1 MSLAEILAPYSR
13 EMKRVEDELARLTA
27 RVGGASAPARGDG
40 ILSRIIA
47 HPFTVPGKRIR
58 PALVLIASRA
68 AGAERL
74 TDAHIRLAAAV
85 ELLHAASLVHDDV
98 IDGAD
103 MRRHQV
109 SLNKK
114 YGNRTAVLAGD
125 ILYTAFFS
133 QIITLDG
140 VPPEARLALLELFL
154 DTTRTMC
161 LGEILAQEA
170 DRSPA
175 PIPYAQY
182 LEIAV
187 DKTAV
192 LFSACCRSAA
202 IVSRAGSA
210 EVDALG
216 KLGTAFG
223 TLFQIMDDLMD
234 GDQRLD
240 PSEDL
245 EAGAAEFRE
254 TALAMIGRL
263 RPGDHREAFGGL
275 VEYVTAQR
283 AAV

>member
-1 MSLAEILAPYSR
+1 MKLAEILASYSR
-13 EMKRVEDELARLTA
+13 EMTLIEDELARLTA
-27 RVGGASAPARGDG
+27 GVGGASAATRGNGVLSG
-40 ILSRIIA
+40 IVA

-58 PALVLIASRA
+58 PALVLLASRA

-74 TDAHIRLAAAV
+74 TGAHIRLAAAV

-103 MRRHQV
+103 TRRHQV

-125 ILYTAFFS
+125 ILYTAFFT
-133 QIITLDG
+133 QIISMDG
-140 VPPEARLALLELFL
+140 VTPEARIELLDLFL

-161 LGEILAQEA
+161 LGEILAQET
-170 DRSPA
+170 DKSPL
-175 PIPYAQY
+175 PVPYAQY
-182 LEIAV
+182 LEIAT
-187 DKTAV
+187 DKTSA

-202 IVSRAGSA
+202 IVSGA
-210 EVDALG
+210 EPGTADALG
-216 KLGTAFG
+216 ELGRAFG

-245 EAGAAEFRE
+245 ESRAAEFRE
-254 TALAMIGRL
+254 QALDMIGRL
-263 RPGDHREAFGGL
+263 RPGVYKKAFAGL
-275 VEYVTAQR
+275 VEYVSAQK
-283 AAV
+283 APV